1 MTKAGL
7 TLNQAK
13 CKLLLPSVE
22 YLGHVIDQHGVHPSQ
37 EKVKAIKEA
46 PEPHN
51 ISELRS
57 FLGIINHY
65 ARFLPNLSTKKNKNA
80 GLVASWMLHSNQYV
94 RQYYS
99 EHCNRDVY
107 IITSKITQ
115 LNHENFY
122 SKRNLVIENFS
133 S

>member
-1 MTKAGL
+1 M
-7 TLNQAK
+7 QDYQ
-13 CKLLLPSVE
+13 LLLIIRSSLAS
-22 YLGHVIDQHGVHPSQ
+22 YMRGVR
-37 EKVKAIKEA
+37 
-46 PEPHN
+46 
-51 ISELRS
+51 L
-57 FLGIINHY
+57 
-65 ARFLPNLSTKKNKNA
+65 KKNIENA
-80 GLVASWMLHSNQYV
+80 GLLASWMLHSNQCV